1 MIVQEF
7 LDSFFSEKTNTIIEI
22 YPSGNKNNI
31 QKSGV
36 IDTVILDIKSWYWH
50 ESKQLCLEVL
60 RSSLEYHR
68 NSIMKLIDIKYTLED
83 ILNSKIEYIDVVGNT
98 RDTLGIAIS
107 DIKIDI

>member
-1 MIVQEF
+1 MTVQEF
-7 LDSFFSEKTNTIIEI
+7 LDSFFSEKTNTVIEV
-22 YPSGNKNNI
+22 YPSGNENNI

-60 RSSLEYHR
+60 RSSLEYHK
-68 NSIMKLIDIKYTLED
+68 NNIMKLIDIEYALDD

-98 RDTLGIAIS
+98 RDTLGIVIRG
-107 DIKIDI
+107 IKIDI